1 MFNKNKS
8 VSLSKGQSL
17 GESSLSGNV
26 VKSIMSPCSEQ
37 NGVSPDYV
45 PMSGVDNSSD
55 LIKKYSRLFYRKSG
69 RGGCFFVVD
78 DIIKFDKNDVVAYS
92 DIDRHIYGN

>member
-45 PMSGVDNSSD
+45 PMSGPQFGITSS
-55 LIKKYSRLFYRKSG
+55 I
-69 RGGCFFVVD
+69 
-78 DIIKFDKNDVVAYS
+78 
-92 DIDRHIYGN
+92 

>member
-45 PMSGVDNSSD
+45 PMSGVYNSSD
-55 LIKKYSRLFYRKSG
+55 LIKKIQPSLLQKKWERLLLFCR
-69 RGGCFFVVD
+69 
-78 DIIKFDKNDVVAYS
+78 
-92 DIDRHIYGN
+92 

>member
-55 LIKKYSRLFYRKSG
+55 LIKNTAVSSTEKVG
-69 RGGCFFVVD
+69 EA
-78 DIIKFDKNDVVAYS
+78 VAFLS
-92 DIDRHIYGN
+92 LMI

>member
-1 MFNKNKS
+1 
-8 VSLSKGQSL
+8 
-17 GESSLSGNV
+17 
-26 VKSIMSPCSEQ
+26 
-37 NGVSPDYV
+37 
-45 PMSGVDNSSD
+45 MSGVDNSSD

-78 DIIKFDKNDVVAYS
+78 DIIKFDKNDVVTYT